1 MLTYCCL
8 TEPEVVSLIEK
19 IYDIVDCCSDITD
32 DTLNLDIDF
41 DYLEDFY
48 D

>member
-8 TEPEVVSLIEK
+8 TETEVEAIIEN
-19 IYDIVDCCSDITD
+19 IYDLVDCCTDITD
-32 DTLNLDIDF
+32 DTLQIDIDF